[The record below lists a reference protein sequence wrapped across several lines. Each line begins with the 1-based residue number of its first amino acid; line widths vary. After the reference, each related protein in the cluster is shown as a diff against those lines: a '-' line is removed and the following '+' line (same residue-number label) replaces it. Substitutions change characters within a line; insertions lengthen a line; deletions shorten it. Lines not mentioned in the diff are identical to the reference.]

1 LAIFK
6 RRFTTQGLAQ
16 IFVYCAFP
24 IHVWALLNMFK
35 DVPSWVLYMP
45 SGDVIGSV
53 AYILSFAFFETLFVL
68 LIVLSLGFII
78 PKKWVVEKYLP
89 IVSTLLVELTV
100 MAIIFQHFIVQH
112 LPKRNLMI
120 GFALILAASTL
131 LVLRFPKVG
140 SALSWVAERLLVL
153 SFIYIFFDVLGVL
166 VVILRNV

>member
-6 RRFTTQGLAQ
+6 RRFTNQGLAQ

-45 SGDVIGSV
+45 SGDVVGSI
-53 AYILSFAFFETLFVL
+53 AYVLSFALFETLLILLVVL
-68 LIVLSLGFII
+68 AVGFII
-78 PKKWVVEKYLP
+78 PKRWVVEKYVPL
-89 IVSTLLVELTV
+89 VSALLVELTI
-100 MAIIFQHFIVQH
+100 MAIVFQRSIIEH
-112 LPKRNLMI
+112 LPKRNLVI